1 MTKALQFQAKTTK
14 KSFKRHAITLA
25 MCIGL
30 GFGVN
35 ITAQAKNISPPS
47 LRADAPNVYV
57 VKKGDTLW
65 DISGRFLQKPWRWP
79 EIWASNKHVRN
90 PHLIYPGDRLLLCTQ
105 DGRTLI
111 GKDEGDGCQGIF
123 NRAGLT
129 APGPQIHV
137 DSLNHAIPVIP
148 LEDIRHWLE
157 RSIILSPDTIS
168 SVPYVLGMTESRVIA
183 AENDRIYV
191 RGNGIQVGQRYGIYR
206 EGQPYT
212 KKDESGK
219 KDIVYALEL
228 SQVATALA
236 TQQNNDITTFEVIK
250 TFNNEVR
257 KGDLLM
263 PIYDPMLPT
272 LFYPAPANEVSPDGQ
287 VIRVLGSL
295 GTAGKHSVVALNRG
309 HLDGVKVGH
318 VFALDQVGE
327 VTTDPKTKERVQ
339 LPNQRSGH
347 ALVFRIFDNISYAYV
362 TDSSLPIK
370 SGALLSI
377 PFSDE

>member
-14 KSFKRHAITLA
+14 KFFKQHAVAVA

-30 GFGVN
+30 GLGVN
-35 ITAQAKNISPPS
+35 VAAHAKNVSPAS

-65 DISGRFLQKPWRWP
+65 HISGRFLHKPWRWP

-123 NRAGLT
+123 NRAGIT
-129 APGPQIHV
+129 APGPKIHV
-137 DSLNHAIPVIP
+137 DSLNNAIPVIP

-157 RSIILSPDTIS
+157 RSIVVSPDAVG

-183 AENDRIYV
+183 AEEDRIYV
-191 RGNGIQVGQRYGIYR
+191 RGQGVHVGQRYAIYR
-206 EGQPYT
+206 EGKPYT
-212 KKDESGK
+212 GK
-219 KDIVYALEL
+219 NEKGKEIVYALEL
-228 SQVATALA
+228 SQVGTGLA
-236 TQQNNDITTFEVIK
+236 TQQANDITTFEVTK
-250 TFNNEVR
+250 TFNSEIR
-257 KGDLLM
+257 KGDLVL
-263 PIYDPMLPT
+263 PIYDAMLPT
-272 LFYPAPANEVSPDGQ
+272 LFYPVPANEVVPGGQ

-295 GTAGKHSVVALNRG
+295 GTAAKHSVIAINRG
-309 HLDGVKVGH
+309 QLDGAKVGH
-318 VFALDQVGE
+318 VFAIDQAGE
-327 VTTDPKTKERVQ
+327 VTTDPKTKERIQ

-347 ALVFRIFDNISYAYV
+347 ALVFRTFDKISYAYIA
-362 TDSSLPIK
+362 DSSLPIK
-370 SGALLSI
+370 VGAVVSI
-377 PFSDE
+377 PLSEE